1 MRGGN
6 TAVDRVAEQLGMSAR
21 TLQRKLRTFGTSHQ
35 ELLDEMRKDLAMRYL
50 HEPEMA
56 VCEVAYLLGFSESS
70 AFHRA
75 FKRWTGTT
83 PSEFRRHDGQ
93 YWER

>member
-1 MRGGN
+1 
-6 TAVDRVAEQLGMSAR
+6 
-21 TLQRKLRTFGTSHQ
+21 
-35 ELLDEMRKDLAMRYL
+35 MRKDLALRYL
-50 HEPEMA
+50 RAPEMA

-83 PSEFRRHDGQ
+83 PNEFRR
-93 YWER
+93 R

>member
-1 MRGGN
+1 MR
-6 TAVDRVAEQLGMSAR
+6 R
-21 TLQRKLRTFGTSHQ
+21 
-35 ELLDEMRKDLAMRYL
+35 DLAVRYL
-50 HEPEMA
+50 GETAMA

-83 PSEFRRHDGQ
+83 PTEFSCGSRFIVAAGTNFKAQHL
-93 YWER
+93 